1 MCTCFVDRR
10 NNILIGMNFDN
21 NGMKF
26 ELNTSIPNSFII
38 DIFTDFGK
46 QPSFGINSQKT
57 FVNNL
62 SVDSNGNGLYKRIC
76 KTRTLNV
83 YLIKSLLEGN
93 IEINDLDSYLDTM
106 EIVNALNLCT
116 HNLIADKNG
125 NVWVVEPGRGNIK
138 NRTNESSYFIM
149 TNFSL
154 IDYNAGKKYTD
165 WGFDRY
171 INVKKYLDKKDKLS
185 VKDAFSNLE
194 KVKQD
199 GEWKTE
205 FSMVYSKNENK
216 VYYCYN
222 ADYKNVLEYEFKKQ

>member
-10 NNILIGMNFDN
+10 NDLLVGMNFDN

-26 ELNTSIPNSFII
+26 ELNTSIPNSFIV
-38 DIFTDFGK
+38 DIYTDFGK

-62 SVDSNGNGLYKRIC
+62 FVDSNGNGLYKRIS

-93 IEINDLDSYLDTM
+93 IEINDLDSYLNTM
-106 EIVNALNLCT
+106 EIVNAPNLCT

-138 NRTNESSYFIM
+138 NKTNESSYFIM
-149 TNFSL
+149 TNFSI
-154 IDYNAGKKYTD
+154 IDYNAGKEYTD
-165 WGFDRY
+165 CGFDRY
-171 INVKKYLDKKDKLS
+171 INVKQNLDKKNGLS
-185 VKDAFSNLE
+185 IKDAFSILE
-194 KVKQD
+194 KVKQN

-222 ADYKNVLEYEFKKQ
+222 ADYNNILEYKFKK